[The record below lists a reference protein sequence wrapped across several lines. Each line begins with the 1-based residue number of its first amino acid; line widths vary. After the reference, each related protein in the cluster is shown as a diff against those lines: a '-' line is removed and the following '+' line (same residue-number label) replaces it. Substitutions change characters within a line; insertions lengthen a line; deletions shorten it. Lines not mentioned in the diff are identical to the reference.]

1 MDKRFLYIL
10 LFGLTTTIF
19 TSCGNNQEKKTVK
32 PFDTVNV
39 YKKPLEDVNKKLVE
53 AEDKEINDFIARHGW
68 KMSSTGTGLR
78 YLIYK
83 SGNGESTERGKVAK
97 MNFEVRL
104 ITGDLCYSSKTDGP
118 KEMLMGKSG
127 EISGLEEALLLM
139 KVGDKA
145 KFIIPSHLAFGLLG
159 DENKIPKRATLVY
172 DIELL
177 EIKNAI
183 NNNRNIVN

>member
-1 MDKRFLYIL
+1 MNKCFIYIL
-10 LFGLTTTIF
+10 LIILAISMFI
-19 TSCGNNQEKKTVK
+19 SCGNNQQMKASK
-32 PFDTVNV
+32 PIDTVNV
-39 YKKPLEDVNKKLVE
+39 YKRPLEDVNKKLVE
-53 AEDKEINDFIARHGW
+53 TEDEQINDFIARYGW
-68 KMSSTGTGLR
+68 NMNITGTGLR

-83 SGNGESTERGKVAK
+83 KGNGESTVRGKIAK

-118 KEMLMGKSG
+118 KEMVLGKSG
-127 EISGLEEALLLM
+127 EISGLEEGLLLM

-177 EIKNAI
+177 EIKES
-183 NNNRNIVN
+183 NNNSTNIEN

>member
-1 MDKRFLYIL
+1 MDKRFFHIL
-10 LFGLTTTIF
+10 LVGLVISVF
-19 TSCGNNQEKKTVK
+19 ISCGNSQEKKTAK
-32 PFDTVNV
+32 PIDTISV

-53 AEDKEINDFIARHGW
+53 SEDEQINDFIARYGW
-68 KMSSTGTGLR
+68 KMNSTGTGLR

-83 SGNGESTERGKVAK
+83 HGNGASTERGKVAK

-104 ITGDLCYSSKTDGP
+104 ITGDLCYSSKGDGP
-118 KEMLMGKSG
+118 KEMLLGKSG

-177 EIKNAI
+177 EIKNAT
-183 NNNRNIVN
+183 NNNTNIEN

>member
-1 MDKRFLYIL
+1 MEKCFKYFFLI
-10 LFGLTTTIF
+10 GLSASMFI
-19 TSCGNNQEKKTVK
+19 SCGNGKEQK
-32 PFDTVNV
+32 PAKQIDTVNV
-39 YKKPLEDVNKKLVE
+39 YKKPLENVNKRLVKT
-53 AEDKEINDFIARHGW
+53 EDEEINDFIARHGW
-68 KMSSTGTGLR
+68 KMNTTGTGLR

-83 SGNGESTERGKVAK
+83 NGNGESSERGKVAK
-97 MNFEVRL
+97 MNFSVRL
-104 ITGDLCYSSKTDGP
+104 ITGDLCYSSKEEGP
-118 KEMLMGKSG
+118 KEMLLGKSG

-177 EIKNAI
+177 DVKSM
-183 NNNRNIVN
+183 

>member
-1 MDKRFLYIL
+1 MNKNFLYFL
-10 LFGLTTTIF
+10 VMGLYISIII
-19 TSCGNNQEKKTVK
+19 SCENGQEKKSAK
-32 PFDTVNV
+32 QIDTINL
-39 YKKPLEDVNKKLVE
+39 YKKPLENVNKKLVE
-53 AEDKEINDFIARHGW
+53 TEDEEINDFITRHGW
-68 KMSSTGTGLR
+68 NMNTTGTGLR

-83 SGNGESTERGKVAK
+83 KGIGAVTERGKVAR

-104 ITGDLCYSSKTDGP
+104 ITGDICYSSKVEGP
-118 KEMLMGKSG
+118 KEMLLGKSG

-177 EIKNAI
+177 EIK
-183 NNNRNIVN
+183 